1 MGSRFEARML
11 ISDSFANTK
20 ILIVGDVMLDRY
32 LWGDVARISPE
43 APVPIVR
50 LRSETQAPG
59 GAANVAANIE
69 GLGATAFLIGCVG
82 NDRDANAVDMIL
94 VEAGVNSVK
103 LVRCGSRQ
111 TTVKTRIIAHHQQI
125 TRVDQETVDPLAQSE
140 KAELLLAIK
149 ELAPQVT
156 AIVLSDYAKGVL
168 DEEVVQATIA
178 IAKTADIPVIVD
190 PKGCDYIKYRG
201 AKLLTPNRKEAI
213 EACRMDDEMKDVV
226 DVAGAQLLAENDVE
240 AILITQGE
248 EGMSLF
254 TRSGENL
261 RLRASARDVYDVTG
275 AGDTVI
281 ATLAVTLAA
290 GFDIQTAARLANAAA
305 GIVVE
310 QVGTTPIKFESLR
323 KAVLES

>member
-1 MGSRFEARML
+1 MM
-11 ISDSFANTK
+11 IPDSFVNTK
-20 ILIVGDVMLDRY
+20 ILVVGDVMLDRY

-69 GLGATAFLIGCVG
+69 GLGATAVLIGCVG
-82 NDRDANAVDMIL
+82 NDRDAGAVEMVL
-94 VEAGVNSVK
+94 AESGVNSAK
-103 LVRCGSRQ
+103 LVRCDSRQ

-125 TRVDQETVDPLAQSE
+125 TRVDQETIDPLTESE
-140 KAELLLAIK
+140 KAELLLAIR
-149 ELAPQVT
+149 ELAAQVT

-168 DEEVVQATIA
+168 DEEVVRATIA

-190 PKGCDYIKYRG
+190 PKGRDYMKYRG

-213 EACRMDDEMKDVV
+213 EACRLDDEKPDVV

-254 TRSGENL
+254 TRSGEKL

-281 ATLAVTLAA
+281 ATLAVALAA
-290 GFDIQTAARLANAAA
+290 GCDIQTAARLANAAA

-310 QVGTTPIKFESLR
+310 QVGTTPIKLESLR

>member
-1 MGSRFEARML
+1 ML

-149 ELAPQVT
+149 EVAPQVT

-213 EACRMDDEMKDVV
+213 EACRMDDEMTDVV

>member
-149 ELAPQVT
+149 EVAPQVT

>member
-1 MGSRFEARML
+1 
-11 ISDSFANTK
+11 
-20 ILIVGDVMLDRY
+20 
-32 LWGDVARISPE
+32 
-43 APVPIVR
+43 
-50 LRSETQAPG
+50 
-59 GAANVAANIE
+59 
-69 GLGATAFLIGCVG
+69 
-82 NDRDANAVDMIL
+82 
-94 VEAGVNSVK
+94 
-103 LVRCGSRQ
+103 
-111 TTVKTRIIAHHQQI
+111 VKTRIIAHHQQI
-125 TRVDQETVDPLAQSE
+125 TRVDQETVEPLAQSE
-140 KAELLLAIK
+140 KAELLLAVK

-190 PKGCDYIKYRG
+190 PKGRDYLKYRG
-201 AKLLTPNRKEAI
+201 ATLLTPNRKEAI
-213 EACRMDDEMKDVV
+213 EACRMDYEMTDAV
-226 DVAGAQLLAENDVE
+226 DDAGAQLLAENDVT

-248 EGMSLF
+248 QGMSLF

-261 RLRASARDVYDVTG
+261 RLPASARDVYDVTG

-281 ATLAVTLAA
+281 ATLAVSLAA
-290 GFDIQTAARLANAAA
+290 ELDIKTAARLANTAA

>member
-1 MGSRFEARML
+1 MGSRSEFLML
-11 ISDSFANTK
+11 IPDTFANTK
-20 ILIVGDVMLDRY
+20 ILVIGDVMLDRY

-50 LRSETQAPG
+50 LSSETLAPG

-82 NDRDANAVDMIL
+82 NDHDAGAVDTVL
-94 VEAGVNSVK
+94 EESGVSSAK
-103 LVRCGSRQ
+103 LVRCDGRQ

-125 TRVDQETVDPLAQSE
+125 TRVDQETTDPLARSD
-140 KAELLLAIK
+140 KAALLLAIK
-149 ELAPQVT
+149 EFAAEVK

-168 DEEVVQATIA
+168 DEEIIQTTIA

-190 PKGCDYIKYRG
+190 PKGRDYMKYRG
-201 AKLLTPNRKEAI
+201 AALLTPNRKEAI
-213 EACRMDDEMKDVV
+213 EACRMEDEGPDVV
-226 DVAGAQLLAENDVE
+226 DVAGARLLAENDVE
-240 AILITQGE
+240 AVLITQGE

-254 TRSGENL
+254 TRSDENL
-261 RLRASARDVYDVTG
+261 RLKASAREVYDVTG

-281 ATLAVTLAA
+281 ATLAVALAA
-290 GFDIQTAARLANAAA
+290 GCHIQNAARLANAAA